1 MPTPEEL
8 QAALDAANKTIQEL
22 NEKIK
27 AAPPASPPPKAPE
40 EDSTLADKAERE
52 RIEAEK
58 RQQDAKAIERDI
70 TFNLGIKD
78 FVKVNAA
85 LLPKEIEDVVRLAE
99 SENYDT
105 PAAKASAVR
114 DSIISTFFKIQANR
128 DTLTDWQ
135 RETLDNYLKLT
146 KAGRETESAKIF
158 ATVFEP
164 SFAMV
169 KNIKAQEERSRASHG
184 YMTGSEA
191 DIAYQK
197 KLIEHSSKR
206 YGFKANG

>member
-1 MPTPEEL
+1 MPTQEEL

-27 AAPPASPPPKAPE
+27 TPPPTPEPKKEDPTLEAKAQLE
-40 EDSTLADKAERE
+40 EQDRL
-52 RIEAEK
+52 K
-58 RQQDAKAIERDI
+58 RQQDVKTIERDVA
-70 TFNLGIKD
+70 FNHGIKD
-78 FVKVNAA
+78 FVKTNSQ
-85 LLPKEIEDVVRLAE
+85 LLPKGIEDVVRIAD
-99 SENYDT
+99 SENYDSA
-105 PAAKASAVR
+105 AAKASAVR
-114 DSIISTFFKIQANR
+114 DSIVSTFFKIQANR
-128 DTLTDWQ
+128 DTLTEWQ
-135 RETLDNYLKLT
+135 RETLDNYFKLT
-146 KAGRETESAKIF
+146 KAGREAESSKIF

-169 KNIKAQEERSRASHG
+169 KSIKAQEERSRSSQG

-191 DIAYQK
+191 DQAYQA

>member
-22 NEKIK
+22 KDKIK
-27 AAPPASPPPKAPE
+27 AAPPPPPKETPN
-40 EDSTLADKAERE
+40 DDPTLADKAEKE
-52 RIEAEK
+52 RIESEK
-58 RQQDAKAIERDI
+58 RQADAKAIERDI
-70 TFNLGIKD
+70 TFNLSIKD
-78 FVKVNAA
+78 FVKTNAQ
-85 LLPKEIEDVVRLAE
+85 LLPQGIEDVVRIAE
-99 SENYDT
+99 GENYGS

-128 DTLTDWQ
+128 DTLTEWQ
-135 RETLDNYLKLT
+135 RETLDNYFKLT
-146 KAGRETESAKIF
+146 KAGREAESSKIF

-169 KNIKAQEERSRASHG
+169 KSIKAQEERSRSSQG

-191 DIAYQK
+191 DRAHQQ

>member
-22 NEKIK
+22 NDKIK
-27 AAPPASPPPKAPE
+27 AAPPPPPKETPK
-40 EDSTLADKAERE
+40 EDPTLADKAEKE

-58 RQQDAKAIERDI
+58 RQADAKAIERDI
-70 TFNLGIKD
+70 TFNLSIKD
-78 FVKVNAA
+78 FVKTNAQ
-85 LLPKEIEDVVRLAE
+85 LLPKGIEDVVRIAE
-99 SENYDT
+99 GENYDS

-128 DTLTDWQ
+128 DTLTEWQ
-135 RETLDNYLKLT
+135 RETLDNYFKLT
-146 KAGRETESAKIF
+146 KAGREAESSKIF

-169 KNIKAQEERSRASHG
+169 KSIKAQEERSRSSQG

-191 DIAYQK
+191 DRAYQQ
-197 KLIEHSSKR
+197 KLIEHSTKR